1 MNERPTEG
9 MNTMHMGMDEIL
21 QQLSSLKDNSESFS
35 KEKDADPIWQADVTA
50 LEAAISI
57 LSALQDEGINDAEE
71 TRDIIE
77 DYRRQAKQIERMH
90 TKYEVKAWPIK
101 KDSVYHCPECNHRV
115 PPKHTYCHWCGK
127 RLGGW

>member
-1 MNERPTEG
+1 MSERPTEG

-77 DYRRQAKQIERMH
+77 DYR
-90 TKYEVKAWPIK
+90 
-101 KDSVYHCPECNHRV
+101 
-115 PPKHTYCHWCGK
+115 
-127 RLGGW
+127 